1 MAGIMSANLGLADMN
16 IVRAADEAP
25 NLALGTEVTASDAES
40 VNPAENAV
48 DGDAST
54 HWATNQSK
62 MNDQWIE
69 LDLKVPTEVHQVK
82 ILWERHTEEKRI
94 IKISRNG
101 KSKFFRKTILGLQR
115 LRTLTAR
122 ILTQN
127 P

>member
-1 MAGIMSANLGLADMN
+1 MNQKKVISVLMAGIMSANLGLADMN

-69 LDLKVPTEVHQVK
+69 LDLKAPTEVH
-82 ILWERHTEEKRI
+82 
-94 IKISRNG
+94 
-101 KSKFFRKTILGLQR
+101 
-115 LRTLTAR
+115 
-122 ILTQN
+122 
-127 P
+127 